1 MKTDNEFLE
10 LIYEKQTAYRRR
22 RRERRQVLA
31 ASATVTLCVAAAVAT
46 VILSPRTEQPSIG
59 ISNETT
65 ATAVTTTTSSAIE
78 YDRVYVYEGR
88 DKLPNK
94 PGVGGA
100 DPFRNAPF
108 SFAFGVYS
116 EHRNYVGEEAFD
128 MWINQFQSK
137 GGIRPNHEYNLYTF
151 VKEFNVPR
159 SVLEE
164 FWQRN
169 MMMYEEQTS
178 DFPTLEQIN
187 VLYTGTEYEAYC
199 AFAWGST
206 VIVDNSF
213 YAIGWLADHTADE
226 YVAHGITA
234 EQAQAAVDRGG
245 ELHPDDRNHILQQ
258 VAALTGKPVTT
269 TTGTIPTVT
278 TTALRIT
285 ATQTRS
291 FYTQTTT
298 AS

>member
-22 RRERRQVLA
+22 CRERRQVLA

-46 VILSPRTEQPSIG
+46 VILSPRTSQPSIG

-88 DKLPNK
+88 NKLPNK

-100 DPFRNAPF
+100 DPFRNDPF

-164 FWQRN
+164 FW
-169 MMMYEEQTS
+169 EKELDFHGEQTS
-178 DFPTLEQIN
+178 GFPTPEQIDVIYN
-187 VLYTGTEYEAYC
+187 GTEYDVYC
-199 AFAWGST
+199 AFAWDST

-213 YAIGWLADHTADE
+213 YAIGWLADHTAEDYRAE
-226 YVAHGITA
+226 GITA
-234 EQAQAAVDRGG
+234 EKLQTALDNEKVLTEKERQYV
-245 ELHPDDRNHILQQ
+245 LQQ
-258 VAALTGKPVTT
+258 LEELKK
-269 TTGTIPTVT
+269 
-278 TTALRIT
+278 
-285 ATQTRS
+285 Q
-291 FYTQTTT
+291 
-298 AS
+298 